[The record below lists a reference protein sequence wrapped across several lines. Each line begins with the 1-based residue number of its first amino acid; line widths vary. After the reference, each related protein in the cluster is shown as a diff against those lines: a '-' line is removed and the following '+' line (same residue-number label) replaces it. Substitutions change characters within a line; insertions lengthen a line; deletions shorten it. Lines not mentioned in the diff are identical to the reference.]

1 MLQKRI
7 KKTREHKGILN
18 ITDPDVINTNI
29 TEKLTDTE
37 RYIIQILLEE
47 EDISAPKIQKRI
59 KKTREH
65 TARLMR
71 KLYSEGYVERST
83 HKIPYIY
90 KLNKNIKDNLK
101 ISFT

>member
-1 MLQKRI
+1 MKFEDQRI

-59 KKTREH
+59 KKNKRTYGSINEKTLLR
-65 TARLMR
+65 RLC
-71 KLYSEGYVERST
+71 
-83 HKIPYIY
+83 
-90 KLNKNIKDNLK
+90 
-101 ISFT
+101 